1 MNAAQDVFFMGSKTM
16 IWALDQLEQ
25 LNTVAMASI
34 IESDG
39 SVPAKVGAK
48 MAFSSSGARH
58 GTVGGAGLE
67 VKIEGRL
74 SAMLNGSLG
83 GIETFVLSTSSNDA
97 STTNLNSLCGGRVT
111 VAFEKFEPCPHI
123 LLMGGGHVA
132 KAISEACDLLG
143 WHHSVFDERE
153 DFASPEMFPNASER
167 INSKADEFL
176 IAETPSSLARFSD
189 ILLLGHDWA
198 IDQKLL
204 IGLLSH
210 IEELP
215 VRLGCIGS
223 KTKWREFAK
232 SARNEGI
239 SDERLN
245 AVRCPIG
252 SPIGAVTVEEIAFSV
267 CSEIILMT
275 RSKS

>member
-1 MNAAQDVFFMGSKTM
+1 
-16 IWALDQLEQ
+16 
-25 LNTVAMASI
+25 
-34 IESDG
+34 
-39 SVPAKVGAK
+39 
-48 MAFSSSGARH
+48 MAFSSSGLDMAQSAGRS
-58 GTVGGAGLE
+58 GGKNRGKAQCYAKR
-67 VKIEGRL
+67 V
-74 SAMLNGSLG
+74 SG
-83 GIETFVLSTSSNDA
+83 GIETFVLSTSSNDT

-176 IAETPSSLARFSD
+176 MLETPSSLARFSD

-210 IEELP
+210 IEELQSGWVALVP
-215 VRLGCIGS
+215 RQSGGS
-223 KTKWREFAK
+223 L
-232 SARNEGI
+232 RNQLE
-239 SDERLN
+239 
-245 AVRCPIG
+245 
-252 SPIGAVTVEEIAFSV
+252 
-267 CSEIILMT
+267 
-275 RSKS
+275 